1 MQKEGFSHN
10 ELFTILYKE
19 VHKKAQANDVYYLLI
34 IDACRE
40 TPQESPGPAFP
51 GTLDPVYRDA
61 VGKEAMRWAL
71 CAGTS
76 RGSQAE
82 DAGTLD
88 TSHLG
93 AFTSCVISEEC
104 GLFQPNVPVTTAI
117 KLASERVRSNPSRYQ
132 APLTLLDNISC
143 DFCLYDDVPAEQER
157 FDVCVCYRDMDTD
170 GSGARLVAES
180 LKSKGVKV
188 FWKSIPGK
196 QTERRQMAQAVC
208 NSNVII
214 LIVSGQNIEVKF
226 IQEIRYV
233 SVQACACT

>member
-1 MQKEGFSHN
+1 MW
-10 ELFTILYKE
+10 
-19 VHKKAQANDVYYLLI
+19 QANDVYYLLI

-40 TPQESPGPAFP
+40 TPEEPAVGFS

-61 VGKEAMRWAL
+61 SDAKSEKAMRWAL

-76 RGSQAE
+76 RGSLAA

-88 TSHLG
+88 ASHLG

-214 LIVSGQNIEVKF
+214 LIVSGQNIEVNF

-233 SVQACACT
+233 SVQAYACT